1 MIRVFI
7 VAGIR
12 LYRDGLADVLARSE
26 GLFVVGAH
34 AGGGGALAHLALSR
48 PDVALL
54 DMATPQ
60 SYAMAREVHQSNPE
74 ISVVALGIK
83 ASEPELLTCA
93 EAGITGYLREDAS
106 LDELIAVIESA
117 ARGELICSPRLAR
130 ELVRRLATLAAERP
144 PDSPQ
149 SRFTPR
155 ERQILGLLDQDLS
168 NKEIAVHL
176 GVEVA
181 TIKNHVHHLLE
192 KLGVHR
198 RHEAI
203 LALTKA
209 RQAVASLPACG
220 RDRAFPVSLQA

>member
-12 LYRDGLADVLARSE
+12 LYREGLAHVLARGK

-34 AGGGGALAHLALSR
+34 AGGSGALAHIALSR
-48 PDVALL
+48 PHVALL
-54 DMATPQ
+54 DMTTPQ
-60 SYAMAREVHQSNPE
+60 SYAMAREVHSSNPE
-74 ISVVALGIK
+74 ISVVALGIR

-93 EAGITGYLREDAS
+93 EAGITGYLTEDAS
-106 LDELIAVIESA
+106 FDELIAVIESA

-130 ELVRRLATLAAERP
+130 GLVRRLAALAAERP

-149 SRFTPR
+149 ARFTPR
-155 ERQILGLLDQDLS
+155 ERQILGLLDLNLS

-181 TIKNHVHHLLE
+181 TIKNHVHNLME

-198 RHEAI
+198 RREAT
-203 LALTKA
+203 LALTRA
-209 RQAVASLPACG
+209 RGAVASLPA
-220 RDRAFPVSLQA
+220 